1 MELCLSPPNP
11 LTFAPRRVLDC
22 GTVAADW
29 TAKVYAILSD
39 RWSRGDVPP
48 APVRDRMVRR
58 AMEALDSPTDHPVG
72 FAIFHLAEDGIYLL
86 VSRFNNANNL
96 RHSVFGVSSD
106 VQIAPLDD
114 PQIIACIWELRLM
127 MAEADAWIET
137 VLRPGNGLTD
147 DAQAAYLA
155 ARYAGET
162 V

>member
-11 LTFAPRRVLDC
+11 LTFAPRQVLDC
-22 GTVAADW
+22 GIVAAGW
-29 TAKVYAILSD
+29 TAKVYAILSE
-39 RWSRGDVPP
+39 RWSQNDVPP
-48 APVRDRMVRR
+48 ASVRDRMVRR
-58 AMEALDSPTDHPVG
+58 AMASLDSPTDHPVG
-72 FAIFHLAEDGIYLL
+72 FAIFHLADDGIYLL

-106 VQIAPLDD
+106 VQIAPLND

-137 VLRPGNGLTD
+137 VLRPGNGLTEG
-147 DAQAAYLA
+147 AKEAYLA
-155 ARYAGET
+155 TRFAGKT